1 MLFFFFF
8 LIHEALIPIGFFFFL
23 LSDSAPPQHCHLP
36 LPLLPSAWPSLYP
49 NVSVHCAWAAHF
61 LIASGFVFPREIE

>member
-1 MLFFFFF
+1 MPFFFFF

-36 LPLLPSAWPSLYP
+36 SSSFQLGPPCTPISQFIVPGQHIS
-49 NVSVHCAWAAHF
+49 S
-61 LIASGFVFPREIE
+61 